1 MRGGTPPSY
10 FVMTWMAAERGVRF
24 LFNNFSYFFVIKWLT
39 KRNIFVFK
47 NLCKLHILSWKLQ
60 NCGYWDLSLLCINL
74 KINLI
79 FILSPEK
86 CIQFNQSRTDNQ
98 LSGNLKYCARILWEN
113 SHLLEYDWNIHRERK
128 RRIYS
133 RKLKVSTLNIEIKR
147 SGLWVSN
154 SKVPSLEH

>member
-10 FVMTWMAAERGVRF
+10 FVMTWMAAERGVMF
-24 LFNNFSYFFVIKWLT
+24 FFNNVSYFFVIKWLT

-47 NLCKLHILSWKLQ
+47 NVCKLHILSWKLQ

-98 LSGNLKYCARILWEN
+98 LSGNLKYCVPFYERTLIC
-113 SHLLEYDWNIHRERK
+113 WNMIGIFIEREK
-128 RRIYS
+128 GGFIAG
-133 RKLKVSTLNIEIKR
+133 N
-147 SGLWVSN
+147 
-154 SKVPSLEH
+154 